1 MLGNLQSEKI
11 GVDLQ
16 QKLDVQYVSAW
27 HRNCLNNCEKNS
39 WTVPDEAVCKLKCD
53 LQASPSDSHKSASID
68 VSDTLRG
75 IGDNFHALA
84 DSVSVL

>member
-27 HRNCLNNCEKNS
+27 HRNCLNNCEKKFM
-39 WTVPDEAVCKLKCD
+39 DCA
-53 LQASPSDSHKSASID
+53 
-68 VSDTLRG
+68 R
-75 IGDNFHALA
+75 
-84 DSVSVL
+84 